1 MITDSIRFGTE
12 QIDYRIVY
20 SARKTLGISVTPEM
34 EIVVRAPE
42 SISAEKIKDIVR
54 KKAIWIA
61 KQRNNFEAFQP
72 RTKSRKYISGETHLY
87 LGRSYKLIVKKGS
100 LNSVILKNGEI
111 QVTVNGNSTSKEVL
125 SKWYRSRAEKKF
137 SEIMNPIIRRFRK
150 YKVEP
155 SHIALKVMPKR
166 WGSCTPKGKI
176 ILNPELIKAP
186 KGSIEYVM
194 IHEMCHLVHYGH
206 TRKFYELQKKEM
218 PDWEKWKMKLERI
231 LS

>member
-1 MITDSIRFGTE
+1 MITDSIRFGTQ

-34 EIVVRAPE
+34 EIVVKAPE
-42 SISAEKIKDIVR
+42 NISTQKIKNIVR
-54 KKAIWIA
+54 KKAGWIT
-61 KQRNNFEAFQP
+61 KQRNHFEAFQP
-72 RTKSRKYISGETHLY
+72 RTKSRRFINGETHLY
-87 LGRSYKLIVKKGS
+87 LGRSYKLIVKEGS
-100 LNSVILKNGEI
+100 VDSVILKNGEI
-111 QVTVNGNSTSKEVL
+111 QMTVNGNSTSKEVL

-137 SEIMNPIIRRFRK
+137 SEIMNPIMRRFRK

-166 WGSCTPKGKI
+166 WGSCTPKGTI
-176 ILNPELIKAP
+176 ILNPELIKASR
-186 KGSIEYVM
+186 GCIEYVM
-194 IHEMCHLVHYGH
+194 THEMCHLVHHGH